1 MVRVDGSFHITTAR
15 QRKRG
20 LPISPSDS
28 PIKPSVIAAVLLVA
42 LDLAQD
48 LGSTLPSSATEVIA
62 LTDVSRSQA
71 YEMRG
76 RLHGLLSDLHQP
88 PGRSAIAAPEPDRAL
103 AVAKAVRDFVMLHP
117 GVVCARGARCIYGE
131 PFRRFVL
138 GLFAPDGVARG
149 MTVEQAADAIGVPM
163 GTLKDWLRTPAHD
176 SVCDTPQEPEHPAQ
190 VDPLLSCAQPQIA
203 TLLSE
208 YEAWDG
214 CLSSFCLYAR
224 DELRL
229 SFGRTFIT
237 DVLIAAGLHEPASR
251 SDPHQ
256 APWSR
261 GSMHASFPGLQWF
274 GDGKQLTI
282 DFRGQRF
289 LFNLEAN
296 VDAAS
301 NAVVGARVTDTEDA
315 QAVIG
320 AFREGLQTTAGQPPL
335 AVTLDNRPSNFA
347 SQIDDALSC
356 TELLRATP
364 GRGQAKAPV
373 EGAFGLFE
381 QSLPAPIVLAGET
394 DQDIARA
401 FAQQVVTAFFRGR
414 NGRPRRKLAGLTP
427 AQAYDQSSPSPE
439 QINEARKYILERR
452 RREKIARQTR
462 EQRADPVRR
471 KLVGDQLVALGIDD
485 PAGEVSLS
493 LCGYSLTA
501 ILRGV
506 AIYHGKKELGTLPAD
521 HDPYRYLGGIIRNVD
536 ATEHLERTAQHLLKL
551 RQRAGDLQLIPLQ
564 RQADAILETK
574 SASAAASAFV
584 DAALDAT
591 SELTFRFWSSH
602 ARESLCQL
610 PKDQA
615 IALYCHL
622 TRVISAASRALR
634 KRREHLIA
642 VLSAAVA
649 PVAA

>member
-1 MVRVDGSFHITTAR
+1 MI
-15 QRKRG
+15 
-20 LPISPSDS
+20 PPSHL
-28 PIKPSVIAAVLLVA
+28 PIKPSAIAAVLLLA

-48 LGSTLPSSATEVIA
+48 LGSTLPSSATEV
-62 LTDVSRSQA
+62 LTVTSATRSQA

-76 RLHGLLSDLHQP
+76 RLRGLLPALHQTA
-88 PGRSAIAAPEPDRAL
+88 GRPAITAPEPDRAL
-103 AVAKAVRDFVMLHP
+103 AVAKAVRDFLMLHP
-117 GVVCARGARCIYGE
+117 GTVRVRGTRRTYGDL
-131 PFRRFVL
+131 FQRFVL
-138 GLFAPDGVARG
+138 GLFAPGGVARA
-149 MTVEQAADAIGVPM
+149 MTVEQAADAIGVPL
-163 GTLKDWLRTPAHD
+163 GTLKDWLRTPTNDSPGETQDDHAQHAH
-176 SVCDTPQEPEHPAQ
+176 

-208 YEAWDG
+208 YEAWEG
-214 CLSSFCLYAR
+214 TLSSFCDYAR

-229 SFGRTFIT
+229 PFGRTFIT
-237 DVLIAAGLHEPASR
+237 DVLIAAGLHKPSSR
-251 SDPHQ
+251 AEPHQ

-301 NAVVGARVTDTEDA
+301 NAVVGARVTNTEDA

-320 AFREGLQTTAGQPPL
+320 AFREGLQTTDGQPPL

-347 SQIDDALSC
+347 PQIDEALSC
-356 TELLRATP
+356 TEILRATP

-439 QINEARKYILERR
+439 QISDARKYILERR
-452 RREKIARQTR
+452 RREQIARRTR

-471 KLVGDQLVALGIDD
+471 KLLRDRLVALGIDD
-485 PAGEVSLS
+485 PAGEASLS
-493 LCGYSLTA
+493 LCGYSMTA
-501 ILRGV
+501 ILRGL
-506 AIYHGKKELGTLPAD
+506 AIYHAKKELGTLPAD

-536 ATEHLERTAQHLLKL
+536 ATEHLERTALHLLKL
-551 RQRAGDLQLIPLQ
+551 RQRAGDLQLVPLQ
-564 RQADAILETK
+564 SQADAILETK
-574 SASAAASAFV
+574 SASASASAFV

-591 SELTFRFWSSH
+591 SELAFRFWCSQ
-602 ARESLCQL
+602 ARESLCLL
-610 PKDQA
+610 PQDQA
-615 IALYCHL
+615 IPLYCHI
-622 TRVISAASRALR
+622 TRVVSAASRTQR

-642 VLSAAVA
+642 VLAAAVA

>member
-1 MVRVDGSFHITTAR
+1 LP
-15 QRKRG
+15 QPRKRG
-20 LPISPSDS
+20 LPITPSSS
-28 PIKPSVIAAVLLVA
+28 PIKPSAIAAALLVA
-42 LDLAQD
+42 LDLAKA
-48 LGSTLPSSATEVIA
+48 LGCTLPSSAAEAIELA
-62 LTDVSRSQA
+62 GAKPSQA

-76 RLHGLLSDLHQP
+76 RLREALSDLHQP
-88 PGRSAIAAPEPDRAL
+88 PGCSPVAAPEPHRAL
-103 AVAKAVRDFVMLHP
+103 DVAKAVRDFVMLHP
-117 GVVCARGARCIYGE
+117 GVVRSRGVRCIYGE
-131 PFRRFVL
+131 AFRRFVV
-138 GLFAPDGVARG
+138 GLFAPDGVAQG
-149 MTVEQAADAIGVPM
+149 MTVEQVADAIGVPM
-163 GTLKDWLRTPAHD
+163 GTLKDWLRAPAKGSSHD
-176 SVCDTPQEPEHPAQ
+176 THDNHATSAQ
-190 VDPLLSCAQPQIA
+190 LDPLLACAQPQIA

-208 YEAWDG
+208 YEAWEGD
-214 CLSSFCLYAR
+214 LSSFCEYAR

-229 SFGRTFIT
+229 PFGRTFIT
-237 DVLIAAGLHEPASR
+237 DVLTAAGLHRPSSR

-261 GSMHASFPGLQWF
+261 GSMHAPFPGLQWF

-282 DFRGQRF
+282 DLRGQRF

-320 AFREGLQTTAGQPPL
+320 AFRDGLQTTEGQPPL

-347 SQIDDALSC
+347 PQIDDALSC

-381 QSLPAPIVLAGET
+381 QSLPAPIVIGGET
-394 DQDIARA
+394 DKDIARA

-439 QINEARKYILERR
+439 QINEARMYILERR
-452 RREKIARQTR
+452 RREQIARQTR

-471 KLVGDQLVALGIDD
+471 NLLGERLVALGIED

-506 AIYHGKKELGTLPAD
+506 AIYHGKKELGTLPAKL
-521 HDPYRYLGGIIRNVD
+521 DPYRYLGGIIRNVD
-536 ATEHLERTAQHLLKL
+536 ATEHLERTAHHLLEL

-574 SASAAASAFV
+574 SASASASAFV

-591 SELTFRFWSSH
+591 SELAFRFWSSH
-602 ARESLCQL
+602 ARESMCQL
-610 PKDQA
+610 AQEQA
-615 IALYCHL
+615 VPLYCHL
-622 TRVISAASRALR
+622 TRVISVASRTQR

-642 VLSAAVA
+642 VLAAAVA